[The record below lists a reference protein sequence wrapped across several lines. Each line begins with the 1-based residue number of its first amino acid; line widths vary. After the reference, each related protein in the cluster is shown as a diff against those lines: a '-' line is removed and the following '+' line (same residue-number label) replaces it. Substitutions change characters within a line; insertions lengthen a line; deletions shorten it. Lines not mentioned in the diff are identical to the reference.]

1 MTVANAETN
10 THGKPLTQAHDT
22 HGKPSAQAH
31 EAARKD
37 APLAARKGGKAVPSE
52 QETERTA
59 FETGEKVGYAAIVAW
74 LPTLLLNGA
83 LSDGDLAAAC
93 ARLPEPLAALQ
104 SVLPAAFCLLLC
116 GVFGLAGVLFANRI
130 TSRRNFFMLW
140 TAAIACTA
148 ASLCIPSDV
157 AGAALLAAAFTVAR
171 LLWKIHLVNKAF
183 DPSTLIVATFLCGGV
198 LLLSALLDEAAAG
211 FSLCL
216 LLIVALCMFLA
227 VSVNTYK
234 DWVFV
239 PKEAMRARGFT
250 ATQKVFAA
258 TAKAM
263 TGIAFGTL
271 AFTCTR
277 QASLAVAGA
286 VWLASAGV
294 VLLFERMS
302 KKPSKSAVRGY
313 FVLGSIAALAA
324 IPVLPDAGRVVGAA
338 ALSLLMVASAL
349 TNAIRHMVVEKD
361 LTLSDVYLFGF
372 RHATDSLG
380 MFAGYVASFAVFTFA
395 PPPSTAA
402 FGFFGAAAFL
412 VAWVSLLSLGV
423 FESKRERIPTTGMA
437 DPWHEKVMKMAKEH
451 GLTPRQTEIF
461 DALSRGRN
469 AKYIMQRLYL
479 SEGTVKKQVF
489 QIYKRMGVHTQQ
501 DLITLVM
508 ETDLDAAPAEEA
520 ATRS

>member
-271 AFTCTR
+271 AFTYTR
-277 QASLAVAGA
+277 QTSLAVAGA
-286 VWLASAGV
+286 VWLASAGI
-294 VLLFERMS
+294 VLLFERTS

-313 FVLGSIAALAA
+313 FLLGSIAALAA
-324 IPVLPDAGRVVGAA
+324 IPVLPDAGRVGGAA
-338 ALSLLMVASAL
+338 ALSLAHGGERSDERHPPHGGAEGPHAFRRVPVRLPPRHRLARHVRRLCDQLRRVHVRPASL
-349 TNAIRHMVVEKD
+349 HCGR
-361 LTLSDVYLFGF
+361 S
-372 RHATDSLG
+372 
-380 MFAGYVASFAVFTFA
+380 ASSA
-395 PPPSTAA
+395 PPPSWSP
-402 FGFFGAAAFL
+402 G
-412 VAWVSLLSLGV
+412 
-423 FESKRERIPTTGMA
+423 
-437 DPWHEKVMKMAKEH
+437 
-451 GLTPRQTEIF
+451 
-461 DALSRGRN
+461 
-469 AKYIMQRLYL
+469 
-479 SEGTVKKQVF
+479 
-489 QIYKRMGVHTQQ
+489 
-501 DLITLVM
+501 
-508 ETDLDAAPAEEA
+508 
-520 ATRS
+520 